1 MNAFTEQLDVFF
13 NGKPAKEC
21 DKKLVAENDK
31 LKIALSESVRLQS
44 HYAALLN
51 TYDGG
56 ERMIFKNARE
66 WLERLRKMR
75 TI

>member
-1 MNAFTEQLDVFF
+1 MNEFVDAIDTFF
-13 NGKPAKEC
+13 NGRPAKEC
-21 DKKLVAENDK
+21 DKKLIAENDK

-44 HYAALLN
+44 HYAGLLN

-56 ERMIFKNARE
+56 ERIVFKNARE
-66 WLERLRKMR
+66 WLERLRYTR